1 MCPRTG
7 SVSTPGLGVE
17 EDWYVFSVYHCG
29 DIIPFQGN
37 LYDVSQNCFCFNTSF
52 KAFQTIETS

>member
-17 EDWYVFSVYHCG
+17 EDWYVFSLSSK
-29 DIIPFQGN
+29 QSN
-37 LYDVSQNCFCFNTSF
+37 LS
-52 KAFQTIETS
+52 